1 MKLLYPLA
9 KRFIAGHDF
18 ESAKPRVQDLLDE
31 GYEVSIDYL
40 GELSK
45 TIEDCERARDQYVE
59 IINYYKDQKINI

>member
-18 ESAKPRVQDLLDE
+18 DSAKPKIAKLMDE

-40 GELSK
+40 GEKSSSQ
-45 TIEDCERARDQYVE
+45 EDCFKARRQYIK
-59 IINYYKDQKINI
+59 IINYYTRP